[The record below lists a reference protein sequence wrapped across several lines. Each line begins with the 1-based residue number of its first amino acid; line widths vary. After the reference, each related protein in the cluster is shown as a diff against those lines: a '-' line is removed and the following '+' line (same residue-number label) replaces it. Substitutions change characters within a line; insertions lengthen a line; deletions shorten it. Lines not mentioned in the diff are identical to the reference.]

1 MKAELRRD
9 PIQGDIV
16 HVYDG
21 IEEADNRLPNWW
33 LATFVGAILF
43 AACYWIA
50 YQVLPIG
57 KNPLDAYVAEQT
69 AALDRAGPVDEAA
82 LLALTDDPLMV
93 SAGERLYASHCV
105 ACHGEGGEGKIG
117 PNLTDAYWLHGGEAA
132 EIYQTISRGVDGK
145 GMQAWAPSLGAG
157 KVKQLTAF
165 LLSRRDTNRKGRP
178 PQGEKR
184 VPAATPP
191 PEPPPRKTASR

>member
-1 MKAELRRD
+1 MTTELRRD
-9 PIQGDIV
+9 AIQGDIV

-43 AACYWIA
+43 GACYWVA

-57 KNPLDAYVAEQT
+57 SNPLDAYVAEQT

-82 LLALTDDPLMV
+82 LLAVAADPLMV
-93 SAGERLYASHCV
+93 SAGERLFASHCV
-105 ACHGEGGEGKIG
+105 ACHGSEGEGKIG
-117 PNLTDAYWLHGGEAA
+117 PNLTDEYWLHGGEAA

-145 GMQAWAPSLGAG
+145 GMQAWAPSLGSG
-157 KVKQLTAF
+157 KVKQLVAF
-165 LLSRRDTNRKGRP
+165 ILSRRDTNHAGRP
-178 PQGEKR
+178 PQGDKR
-184 VPAATPP
+184 VPAPAPP
-191 PEPPPRKTASR
+191 PQPVTTAAK